1 MKSILF
7 IALLVGAVVPTT
19 AQTRGTYDFLRL
31 DVSARAAALNGSFV
45 SMSDDPNS
53 IFYNPAALS
62 TISRP
67 QGSASYLSHLLDVR
81 AGSLAFAQE
90 WEGVGPIGVG
100 LVFIDYG
107 SIVETDESMNILG
120 ELQARE
126 LALVAGWSAI
136 VDEETMVGVNIK
148 GIYSALA
155 SFRSAAVA
163 ADFGILYA
171 IPSENLTLGASLLNV
186 GTQINRYKDT
196 QESLPIDL
204 KVGITK
210 RPEHLPVLL
219 NLNFHKL
226 TESQETF
233 LQRFMNFTFGAE
245 FIMSDAVR
253 LRVGYSNEK
262 RKELKLGSSLGL
274 AGFSLGGGII
284 YQQYLIDYSY
294 NSYGEIGSL
303 HRFSFGVI
311 L

>member
-1 MKSILF
+1 MVLSLST
-7 IALLVGAVVPTT
+7 LS
-19 AQTRGTYDFLRL
+19 AQIRGTYDFLRL

-67 QGSASYLSHLLDVR
+67 QGSASYLSHLLDVN
-81 AGSLAFAQE
+81 AGSLSYAQE
-90 WEGVGPIGVG
+90 IEGIGPIGVG
-100 LVFIDYG
+100 LQFIDYG

-120 ELQARE
+120 ELGARE
-126 LALVAGWSAI
+126 LAVIAGWGTI
-136 VDEETMVGVNIK
+136 VDEETMVGFSIK
-148 GIYSALA
+148 GIYSSLA
-155 SFRSAAVA
+155 SFRSAAIA
-163 ADFGILYA
+163 ADFGLLYR
-171 IPSENLTLGASLLNV
+171 IPSEDITIGASLLNI
-186 GTQINRYKDT
+186 GTQINSYKDT
-196 QESLPIDL
+196 KEPLPVDF
-204 KVGITK
+204 KVGVTK

-233 LQRFMNFTFGAE
+233 FQRFSNFTFGAE
-245 FIMSDAVR
+245 FIMSETVR

-262 RKELKLGSSLGL
+262 RRELKLGSSLGL

-284 YQQYLIDYSY
+284 YGEYLIDYSY

-303 HRFSFGVI
+303 HRFSFG
-311 L
+311 LSL